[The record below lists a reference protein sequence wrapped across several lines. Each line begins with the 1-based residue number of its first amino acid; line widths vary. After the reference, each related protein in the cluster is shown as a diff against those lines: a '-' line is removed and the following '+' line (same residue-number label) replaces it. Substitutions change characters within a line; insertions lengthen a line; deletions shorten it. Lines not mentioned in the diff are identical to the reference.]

1 MPHPRVLIV
10 DDDPVVLKFVQANLQ
25 AMDCE
30 TLTAVD
36 GVGALQ
42 IIGREPLDL
51 MILDIRMPKMDGFEV
66 CQRVREWSRI
76 PVIMQS
82 VWGDAS
88 DKVKG
93 LNLGADDYI
102 AKPVGVNELM
112 ARVGVVLRRAEDK
125 AEGRPPKS
133 SAHYHCARHGLPV

>member
-88 DKVKG
+88 DNVKG

-112 ARVGVVLRRAEDK
+112 ARVGVVLRRAEDE
-125 AEGRPPKS
+125 AG
-133 SAHYHCARHGLPV
+133 G

>member
-36 GVGALQ
+36 GAEALQ
-42 IIGREPLDL
+42 IIGRELLDL
-51 MILDIRMPKMDGFEV
+51 IIMDVRMPRMDGFEV

-76 PVIMQS
+76 PIIMLS

-88 DKVKG
+88 YKVKG
-93 LNLGADDYI
+93 LDIGADDYI
-102 AKPVGVNELM
+102 AKPVGVNELT
-112 ARVGVVLRRAEDK
+112 ARVRVVLRRAEAK
-125 AEGRPPKS
+125 AKG
-133 SAHYHCARHGLPV
+133 

>member
-30 TLTAVD
+30 TLTA
-36 GVGALQ
+36 
-42 IIGREPLDL
+42 
-51 MILDIRMPKMDGFEV
+51 MDGFEV
-66 CQRVREWSRI
+66 CRQVREWSQI
-76 PVIMQS
+76 PIIMLS
-82 VWGDAS
+82 ARGDVS

-102 AKPVGVNELM
+102 AKPFGVNELM
-112 ARVGVVLRRAEDK
+112 ARVRAVLRRTEDK
-125 AEGRPPKS
+125 AG
-133 SAHYHCARHGLPV
+133 G

>member
-36 GVGALQ
+36 GVEALQ
-42 IIGREPLDL
+42 VIGREPLDL
-51 MILDIRMPKMDGFEV
+51 RILDIRMPKMDGFEV
-66 CQRVREWSRI
+66 CHRIREWSQI
-76 PVIMQS
+76 LIIMLS

-125 AEGRPPKS
+125 AEG
-133 SAHYHCARHGLPV
+133 

>member
-1 MPHPRVLIV
+1 
-10 DDDPVVLKFVQANLQ
+10 
-25 AMDCE
+25 MDCE

-36 GVGALQ
+36 GAEALQ

-51 MILDIRMPKMDGFEV
+51 IILDIWMPKMDGFEV

-76 PVIMQS
+76 PIIMLS

-102 AKPVGVNELM
+102 AKPFGVNELT
-112 ARVGVVLRRAEDK
+112 ARIRVVLQRSESAEDK
-125 AEGRPPKS
+125 AG
-133 SAHYHCARHGLPV
+133 G